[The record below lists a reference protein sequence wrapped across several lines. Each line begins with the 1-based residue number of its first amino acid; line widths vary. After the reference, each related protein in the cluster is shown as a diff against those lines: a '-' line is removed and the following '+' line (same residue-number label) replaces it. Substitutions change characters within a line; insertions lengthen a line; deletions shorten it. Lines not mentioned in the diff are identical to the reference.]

1 MGYKTCTQLSK
12 EFLEEESQGW
22 EEELPSSGLW
32 CAALTWRCWE
42 RVKEQ
47 EKDWDIASLL
57 MNKEVGFSR
66 ASHTLQGAQAA
77 EAEAVL
83 DGIL

>member
-1 MGYKTCTQLSK
+1 M
-12 EFLEEESQGW
+12 
-22 EEELPSSGLW
+22 
-32 CAALTWRCWE
+32 
-42 RVKEQ
+42 KEQ

-57 MNKEVGFSR
+57 VNKEVGFSR

-77 EAEAVL
+77 EAEAIL

>member
-1 MGYKTCTQLSK
+1 MVCSFDLKVLRACEGA
-12 EFLEEESQGW
+12 G
-22 EEELPSSGLW
+22 
-32 CAALTWRCWE
+32 E
-42 RVKEQ
+42 RRDV
-47 EKDWDIASLL
+47 ASLL

-77 EAEAVL
+77 EAEGIL